1 MKLFV
6 IDRKGEEH
14 TVEAT
19 VGDSLMLSLRANDL
33 VDATCS
39 GSCSCATCHLFIGD
53 QWVSGLPTPS
63 EDEAE
68 VIEFLKFAQDDS
80 RLSCQLV
87 VTEAMDGMKVTVA
100 PEEGF
105 LRSGQF
111 CGLWSEFL
119 LGLRA
124 PLYSADAGSGLGALS
139 EGNCASQRDVMQD
152 VRISRGPVNRL

>member
-1 MKLFV
+1 MALELESSGMKLFV

-14 TVEAT
+14 TLEAT

-53 QWVSGLPTPS
+53 PWVSVLPTPS

-105 LRSGQF
+105 
-111 CGLWSEFL
+111 
-119 LGLRA
+119 
-124 PLYSADAGSGLGALS
+124 
-139 EGNCASQRDVMQD
+139 
-152 VRISRGPVNRL
+152 